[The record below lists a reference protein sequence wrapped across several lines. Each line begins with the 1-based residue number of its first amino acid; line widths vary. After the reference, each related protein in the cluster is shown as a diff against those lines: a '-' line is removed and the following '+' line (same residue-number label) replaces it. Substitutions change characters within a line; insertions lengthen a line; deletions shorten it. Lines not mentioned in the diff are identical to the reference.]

1 MEEVLQKIQQLSSYN
16 YNNKF
21 FQQRNAGFP
30 QQTEKYQIPQGQ
42 NNVNQAASAAKPSTT
57 ESANVQQQQQ
67 QVQQPQ
73 QQVSQ
78 TQIQNVPNGQSN
90 QANRTSIPLPQGISR
105 CVQNPGVFNWAL

>member
-1 MEEVLQKIQQLSSYN
+1 MEEILQKIQQLSSYN

-21 FQQRNAGFP
+21 FQQRNSGFP
-30 QQTEKYQIPQGQ
+30 QQTEKFQIPLGQ
-42 NNVNQAASAAKPSTT
+42 NNVNQGAAGKPSAT
-57 ESANVQQQQQ
+57 ESANVQHQQ

-90 QANRTSIPLPQGISR
+90 QANKTAIPLPQGISR
-105 CVQNPGVFNWAL
+105 CVQSPGVFNWVL

>member
-30 QQTEKYQIPQGQ
+30 QQTEKSQIPQGQ
-42 NNVNQAASAAKPSTT
+42 NIVNQGAAGKPSTT

-67 QVQQPQ
+67 VQQPQ

-78 TQIQNVPNGQSN
+78 IQMQNVPDGQSN
-90 QANRTSIPLPQGISR
+90 LANRSSIPLPQGISR
-105 CVQNPGVFNWAL
+105 CVKSPGVFNWVL

>member
-30 QQTEKYQIPQGQ
+30 QQTEKSQIPLGQ
-42 NNVNQAASAAKPSTT
+42 NNVNQGAAAKPSTT
-57 ESANVQQQQQ
+57 ESANVQQQQ

-78 TQIQNVPNGQSN
+78 TQIQNVPNGHSN
-90 QANRTSIPLPQGISR
+90 QANRNAIPLPQGISR
-105 CVQNPGVFNWAL
+105 CVKSPGVFNWVL